1 MEVRFT
7 LLCRR
12 VDESK
17 VGRIWSRQRSDCTYA
32 ELECWLLLI
41 TSKQYANFILFVV
54 GAYVKMPMAADNLDL
69 SQLNSDTRYSIMFG
83 PDKCGSNNKIHFI
96 IQYQNPISKEW
107 EEKHFNTTIAMR
119 SDKSKTHLYTLHI
132 KSNNDFEIYVDR
144 KEASRGNLLTHMTPP
159 INPEKYIDDK
169 DDRQPAGN
177 HVHPSFLL
185 RFSLGRR
192 TLYHHSDTLVI

>member
-1 MEVRFT
+1 
-7 LLCRR
+7 
-12 VDESK
+12 
-17 VGRIWSRQRSDCTYA
+17 
-32 ELECWLLLI
+32 
-41 TSKQYANFILFVV
+41 
-54 GAYVKMPMAADNLDL
+54 MPMAADNLDL

-177 HVHPSFLL
+177 HVHPSVLSTALL
-185 RFSLGRR
+185 AWSQN
-192 TLYHHSDTLVI
+192 TTVYHHSDTLVITSGSKDNKCTTLYCTDLHCTDLHCTDLHCTALHCTALHCTALQQIDE